1 MIRGTIAVTGGSGKA
16 GRALVRDLLDHGY
29 EVRNIDVAA
38 PIGESPA
45 PFLKTDLT
53 NLGQTFE
60 ALGGADAVV
69 HLAAIPGPEITTP
82 EATFRINVAST
93 YNVFTAATSLGLKR
107 IVWASSETTL
117 GLPFERHPPRYVPV
131 DEEHPLVP
139 DTSYALSKVLGEEMA
154 RHFSAWHGG
163 LPIIGLRFSNV
174 MEPHDYARFSDWQDD
189 PSIRSW
195 NAWGYVDARDTAAAC
210 RLALEAELTGADAF
224 IIAAAD
230 TVMEGPSRELVAET
244 FPDTEIRHLDGERA
258 TLLSIAKA
266 RRLLGYEPRHSW
278 QD

>member
-1 MIRGTIAVTGGSGKA
+1 MVACASAVKRNETNRRRAAFLDRDGVINIDRGYVYRREDFDFVPGALDGARRLHDLGY
-16 GRALVRDLLDHGY
+16 ALVVISNQSGIGRGLFSETQFDALSHWMK
-29 EVRNIDVAA
+29 EKFIAA
-38 PIGESPA
+38 GAPLSGIYFCPHHPTKARGRYLRSCDCRKPA
-45 PFLKTDLT
+45 P
-53 NLGQTFE
+53 G
-60 ALGGADAVV
+60 
-69 HLAAIPGPEITTP
+69 I
-82 EATFRINVAST
+82 
-93 YNVFTAATSLGLKR
+93 
-107 IVWASSETTL
+107 
-117 GLPFERHPPRYVPV
+117 
-131 DEEHPLVP
+131 
-139 DTSYALSKVLGEEMA
+139 
-154 RHFSAWHGG
+154 HGG